1 MGFAVGV
8 MGYGWEEALD
18 TPMPFLVAGQRG
30 RVKYD
35 TDLARA
41 VFGRGKRGPQKAGP
55 DQPAPLRSKSALL
68 GWAKRT
74 NSRFQKKPKQTEAV
88 NGNG

>member
-1 MGFAVGV
+1 MGV

-35 TDLARA
+35 SELLQAAFGSKNKGPRRA
-41 VFGRGKRGPQKAGP
+41 GSDEPVSLK
-55 DQPAPLRSKSALL
+55 SKSALL
-68 GWAKRT
+68 NWAQRT
-74 NSRFQKKPKQTEAV
+74 NSRFQPKAKRSDVQQ
-88 NGNG
+88 